1 MKKIILFFCLA
12 LIIFIQNN
20 KLYSQ
25 EESGTFYFLKSTD
38 NDKQS
43 IMYLHIIGDEVYGSY
58 HIPNTSFDFYG
69 NIKNGNIEANLYEQF
84 SSNAG
89 GNINA
94 KFDDKNITLK
104 GKYNSDK
111 ISLYSPNISLN
122 TMPILSYYSSIDKDF
137 GIELGFKYI
146 AASDY
151 KLRENKK
158 TIDKALN
165 FYSSIHNYRYIN
177 EDEATINKYV
187 EQVDYVDNKI
197 ICISYYGTYISDVYM
212 DITGKYSEEHWVGYK
227 VYYKNTLKEVKV
239 SDFIAN
245 STAFI
250 RAFNKKANEF
260 NQKMVEEGN
269 ELSGF
274 PPIESLSDLNYVSF
288 TFTSNRKLI
297 FLVSN
302 ESYVFSQIE
311 FTFEELKPFI
321 KEGSPLEYL
330 FY

>member
-1 MKKIILFFCLA
+1 M
-12 LIIFIQNN
+12 
-20 KLYSQ
+20 
-25 EESGTFYFLKSTD
+25 D
-38 NDKQS
+38 
-43 IMYLHIIGDEVYGSY
+43 YL
-58 HIPNTSFDFYG
+58 
-69 NIKNGNIEANLYEQF
+69 
-84 SSNAG
+84 
-89 GNINA
+89 
-94 KFDDKNITLK
+94 
-104 GKYNSDK
+104 
-111 ISLYSPNISLN
+111 
-122 TMPILSYYSSIDKDF
+122 
-137 GIELGFKYI
+137 
-146 AASDY
+146 
-151 KLRENKK
+151 
-158 TIDKALN
+158 
-165 FYSSIHNYRYIN
+165 
-177 EDEATINKYV
+177 
-187 EQVDYVDNKI
+187 DNKI
-197 ICISYYGTYISDVYM
+197 ICISYYDTYISDVYM
-212 DITGKYSEEHWVGYK
+212 PITGEYWEEHYVGYK

-330 FY
+330 FN